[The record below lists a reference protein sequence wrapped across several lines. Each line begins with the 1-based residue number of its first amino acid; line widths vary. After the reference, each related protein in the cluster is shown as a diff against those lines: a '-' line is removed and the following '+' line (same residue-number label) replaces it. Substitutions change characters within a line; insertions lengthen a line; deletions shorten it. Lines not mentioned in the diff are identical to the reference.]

1 MSGLLVIN
9 MLCGGELNPRDNG
22 RELSQ
27 RDEKEEGGGGKGEE
41 EEATIDSLAE
51 SAHALGNWPIFVS
64 K

>member
-1 MSGLLVIN
+1 

-27 RDEKEEGGGGKGEE
+27 RDEKEEGGGGKVE

-51 SAHALGNWPIFVS
+51 SARHRPAS
-64 K
+64 A

>member
-1 MSGLLVIN
+1 

-27 RDEKEEGGGGKGEE
+27 RDEKEEGGGGKVEEE

-51 SAHALGNWPIFVS
+51 SARHRPAS
-64 K
+64 A